1 MEFNEILQIRL
12 RSKRKEK
19 KLSQEE
25 LAKRVNTTKATI
37 SNYENGYSTPPNEML
52 IKLANEL
59 DVTTD
64 WLLGRTE
71 AIQVTNT
78 NIKPIDLNE
87 LMDIIR
93 HIEEADEFRV
103 LGQKVDNKKKQ
114 IALDFFKEILAKQII
129 EDK

>member
-71 AIQVTNT
+71 AIQVTNA